1 MYDDM
6 YMYSTSVRTVQTWEG
21 SSCLTACNHICV
33 ISCTKEPSVMT
44 MIADILPKYG
54 FTNQKNVMLLKG
66 GTILF

>member
-1 MYDDM
+1 M
-6 YMYSTSVRTVQTWEG
+6 SIEEFGEIQKTWKG
-21 SSCLTACNHICV
+21 SSCLTACNHIYV

-44 MIADILPKYG
+44 RIVDILQKYG